1 MVMCTKCALS
11 WSLALPVQDCLISG
25 ARLQPLSDVPSYT
38 PAMSTLEER
47 MEDFA
52 PSVIVKRDGVEVEIP
67 MAEFMAD
74 AEESEP
80 DETAAQS
87 HGL

>member
-1 MVMCTKCALS
+1 MANIYKSYNLVMGS
-11 WSLALPVQDCLISG
+11 
-25 ARLQPLSDVPSYT
+25 
-38 PAMSTLEER
+38 LEER

-74 AEESEP
+74 SEESEP
-80 DETAAQS
+80 DETPA
-87 HGL
+87 

>member
-1 MVMCTKCALS
+1 VNRVSQTNQMTCPIN
-11 WSLALPVQDCLISG
+11 LADIYK
-25 ARLQPLSDVPSYT
+25 SYNL
-38 PAMSTLEER
+38 AMGSLEER

-80 DETAAQS
+80 DEAPA
-87 HGL
+87 

>member
-1 MVMCTKCALS
+1 
-11 WSLALPVQDCLISG
+11 
-25 ARLQPLSDVPSYT
+25 
-38 PAMSTLEER
+38 MSTLEER

>member
-1 MVMCTKCALS
+1 
-11 WSLALPVQDCLISG
+11 
-25 ARLQPLSDVPSYT
+25 
-38 PAMSTLEER
+38 MSSLEER

-52 PSVIVKRDGVEVEIP
+52 PSVIVVRDGVEVEVP

-80 DETAAQS
+80 DETPA
-87 HGL
+87 

>member
-1 MVMCTKCALS
+1 M
-11 WSLALPVQDCLISG
+11 LPKRGLLGNVAETGKEVRSRSCWLGNI
-25 ARLQPLSDVPSYT
+25 PSYN

-52 PSVIVKRDGVEVEIP
+52 PSVIVVREGVEVEIP

-74 AEESEP
+74 AEESKP
-80 DETAAQS
+80 DETPA
-87 HGL
+87 

>member
-1 MVMCTKCALS
+1 
-11 WSLALPVQDCLISG
+11 
-25 ARLQPLSDVPSYT
+25 
-38 PAMSTLEER
+38 MSSLEER

-52 PSVIVKRDGVEVEIP
+52 PSVIVKRDGGEVTIP

-74 AEESEP
+74 TEEKEP
-80 DETAAQS
+80 DEAPAPS

>member
-1 MVMCTKCALS
+1 MNRVSQTNQATRRIN
-11 WSLALPVQDCLISG
+11 LADIYK
-25 ARLQPLSDVPSYT
+25 SYNLT
-38 PAMSTLEER
+38 MGSLEER

-52 PSVIVKRDGVEVEIP
+52 PSVIVVRDGVEVEIP

-80 DETAAQS
+80 DETP
-87 HGL
+87 G

>member
-1 MVMCTKCALS
+1 
-11 WSLALPVQDCLISG
+11 
-25 ARLQPLSDVPSYT
+25 
-38 PAMSTLEER
+38 

-52 PSVIVKRDGVEVEIP
+52 PSVIVKRDGGEVTIP

-74 AEESEP
+74 TEEKEP
-80 DETAAQS
+80 DEAPAPS

>member
-1 MVMCTKCALS
+1 MNRVSQTNQVTRPIN
-11 WSLALPVQDCLISG
+11 LADIYK
-25 ARLQPLSDVPSYT
+25 SYNL
-38 PAMSTLEER
+38 AMGSLEER

-52 PSVIVKRDGVEVEIP
+52 PSVIVKRDGVEVEIA

-80 DETAAQS
+80 DEAPA
-87 HGL
+87 

>member
-1 MVMCTKCALS
+1 
-11 WSLALPVQDCLISG
+11 
-25 ARLQPLSDVPSYT
+25 
-38 PAMSTLEER
+38 MSTLEER

-52 PSVIVKRDGVEVEIP
+52 PSVIVKRDGVEVEVP

-80 DETAAQS
+80 DEAPAL
-87 HGL
+87 GN

>member
-1 MVMCTKCALS
+1 
-11 WSLALPVQDCLISG
+11 
-25 ARLQPLSDVPSYT
+25 
-38 PAMSTLEER
+38 MSTLEER

-52 PSVIVKRDGVEVEIP
+52 PSVIVKRDGVEVELP

-80 DETAAQS
+80 DETPA
-87 HGL
+87 